1 MKDQE
6 RDQKPEKESVEEEF
20 NDLMDREFIEML
32 ELIEKMKKG
41 EITAEEMKK
50 LEYIR
55 KSREY
60 LYGGDA

>member
-1 MKDQE
+1 MKDHE
-6 RDQKPEKESVEEEF
+6 KKQKTEAESVEEEF

-41 EITAEEMKK
+41 EITAQEMKK
-50 LEYIR
+50 LEFIR

>member
-1 MKDQE
+1 MKEQE
-6 RDQKPEKESVEEEF
+6 KNQMSETEGIEEEF

-50 LEYIR
+50 LEYIK

>member
-6 RDQKPEKESVEEEF
+6 KKQKPETESIEEEF
-20 NDLMDREFIEML
+20 NDLMDSEFIEML

-41 EITAEEMKK
+41 EISAEEMKK

>member
-1 MKDQE
+1 MKNQE
-6 RDQKPEKESVEEEF
+6 KNQKPETESVDEEF

-41 EITAEEMKK
+41 EITAQEMKK

>member
-6 RDQKPEKESVEEEF
+6 KKQKPETESVDEEF

-41 EITAEEMKK
+41 EITAQEMKK

>member
-1 MKDQE
+1 MKEQE
-6 RDQKPEKESVEEEF
+6 KNQKSETEGIEEEF

-50 LEYIR
+50 LEYIK

>member
-6 RDQKPEKESVEEEF
+6 KKQKPEAESVEEEF

-41 EITAEEMKK
+41 EITAQEMKK
-50 LEYIR
+50 LEFIR

>member
-1 MKDQE
+1 MMKEQE
-6 RDQKPEKESVEEEF
+6 KKNKHNLIDEEF
-20 NDLMDREFIEML
+20 DDLMDREFIEMM
-32 ELIEKMKKG
+32 ELIEKSKNG
-41 EITAEEMKK
+41 EITPEEMKK